1 MPHAVKL
8 SDALVE
14 EARAAADLE
23 NRSVASQIEH
33 WARLGRVVEQDL
45 AAPARR
51 ELSLHAAAGRAGAG
65 AGAGSL
71 ASRIGEAL
79 DAALRP
85 AAREAFAAE
94 LASRVR
100 YGTDPAFPG
109 YVVRDEPD
117 GRRTPGR
124 YVNRE
129 FQPLATRDPAD

>member
-14 EARAAADLE
+14 EARVAADLE

-51 ELSLHAAAGRAGAG
+51 ELALHAAADR

-79 DAALRP
+79 DAALRS

-94 LASRVR
+94 LAGRVR

-129 FQPLATRDPAD
+129 FQPLATRDGAD

>member
-45 AAPARR
+45 AAPARQ
-51 ELSLHAAAGRAGAG
+51 ELALHAAADR

-100 YGTDPAFPG
+100 YGTDPAFPWLG
-109 YVVRDEPD
+109 WWALRRRGSSPVRWVSDRC
-117 GRRTPGR
+117 RR
-124 YVNRE
+124 
-129 FQPLATRDPAD
+129 L

>member
-14 EARAAADLE
+14 EARVAADLE

-51 ELSLHAAAGRAGAG
+51 KLALHAAADR

-85 AAREAFAAE
+85 ATREAFAAE
-94 LASRVR
+94 LVSRVR
-100 YGTDPAFPG
+100 YGTDPALHA
-109 YVVRDEPD
+109 R
-117 GRRTPGR
+117 
-124 YVNRE
+124 
-129 FQPLATRDPAD
+129 

>member
-14 EARAAADLE
+14 EARVAADLE

-45 AAPARR
+45 AAPARQ
-51 ELSLHAAAGRAGAG
+51 ELALHAAADR

-100 YGTDPAFPG
+100 YGTDPAFP
-109 YVVRDEPD
+109 
-117 GRRTPGR
+117 
-124 YVNRE
+124 
-129 FQPLATRDPAD
+129 DPAFPWLGWWALRRRGSSPVRWVSDRCRRL